1 MKPSRFVF
9 QVLAVSSLALVTA
22 AAPARAG
29 LIGSTVVSQYYTL
42 GGTYGSSTMFKADN
56 AAHGVFS
63 PQFTVTVT
71 NDQIIYQFLSSGSWA
86 SSPTSLNSG
95 GLFITSGNL
104 LSLSSPPITSVKIN
118 SATNMTGFT
127 ASNLTFNTGA
137 VALSWAG
144 LGFNSSTR
152 VVLDVTSV
160 PEPPA
165 AALMV
170 LGVGAVVF
178 SRLARRRRKLG

>member
-1 MKPSRFVF
+1 MKPSRFVI
-9 QVLAVSSLALVTA
+9 QVLAVSSLGFMTA

-29 LIGSTVVSQYYTL
+29 LIGSTVVSQYYTF
-42 GGTYGSSTMFKADN
+42 GGTYGSSTMFTAEG
-56 AAHGVFS
+56 AAHSVYS

-71 NDQIIYQFLSSGSWA
+71 NDQIIYQFNSSGSWS

-104 LSLSSPPITSVKIN
+104 LSFAAPPITAVKIN

-127 ASNLTFNTGA
+127 LSNLTFNTGA
-137 VALSWAG
+137 IAVSWAG
-144 LGFNSSTR
+144 LGFNSSTK

-160 PEPPA
+160 DEPPA
-165 AALMV
+165 SALLV
-170 LGVGAVVF
+170 LGVGAVTF
-178 SRLARRRRKLG
+178 SRRPRWRRKLG